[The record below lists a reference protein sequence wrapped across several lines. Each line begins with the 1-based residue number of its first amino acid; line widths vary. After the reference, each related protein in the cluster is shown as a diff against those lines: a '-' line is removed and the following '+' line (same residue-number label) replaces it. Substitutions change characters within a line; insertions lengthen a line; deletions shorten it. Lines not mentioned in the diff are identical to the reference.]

1 VWSDEPGT
9 RKEGESMIKCKRY
22 GNCEAMCWAF
32 DGMTGFELKWDNE
45 PPEVRLHAQGDI
57 LDGQALAQKY
67 LNKAIRRKTKR
78 EALAAMRMLIANIEL
93 TEVLNASR

>member
-1 VWSDEPGT
+1 
-9 RKEGESMIKCKRY
+9 
-22 GNCEAMCWAF
+22 
-32 DGMTGFELKWDNE
+32 MTGFELKWDNE